1 MKIALYILLTLTLT
15 CCSREPSDNQFG
27 LVEIDFPLE
36 YDIEYF
42 EEAGVYIMVHRG
54 CHIMNLDYDFYVN
67 WEFMRS
73 IESKTTANY
82 TYSVDTIND
91 CLVRTGL
98 FNDGM
103 NFHIEIVDRT
113 GTLTTPL
120 TVKSRPMKGRDE
132 KEDVLLFLA
141 SSSRMTPECYE
152 KLNLNREDLI
162 RIIKDFRIKH
172 TNRQSSRRLRP

>member
-1 MKIALYILLTLTLT
+1 MKIALYILLTLTLI

-42 EEAGVYIMVHRG
+42 EEAGIYIMVHRG

-73 IESKTTANY
+73 HESKMTAN

-98 FNDGM
+98 DKDGM

-113 GTLTTPL
+113 GTLTTPS
-120 TVKSRPMKGRDE
+120 TVKSPPMKGRDE
-132 KEDVLLFLA
+132 KEDILLFLA
-141 SSSRMTPECYE
+141 SSQLNSECYS
-152 KLNLNREDLI
+152 KLNINRDELI
-162 RIIKDFRIKH
+162 RIVKNFRIKH
-172 TNRQSSRRLRP
+172 TNRQHLP